1 MTAEDFN
8 WQTAPI
14 SGEDQALVDAYERL
28 GVPLDALA
36 YTPEFRELAKSL
48 GIDSSQDPEL
58 RKVYLRLL
66 TLRKRG
72 LLPRQ
77 YHGSTP

>member
-8 WQTAPI
+8 WETTPANAD
-14 SGEDQALVDAYERL
+14 DQALIDAYERV

-36 YTPEFRELAKSL
+36 YTPEFRRLVDSL
-48 GIDSSQDPEL
+48 GLDSANESEL
-58 RKVYLRLL
+58 RRVYLRLL
-66 TLRKRG
+66 GLRKRG

-77 YHGSTP
+77 YHGASA